1 MKFVENLHHPIFWQ
15 KNFTHKKRVNCDF
28 SGPRGPLVLPSS
40 IDLFVRPY
48 QFFSFSFFSSSS
60 PITRSPVQPD
70 LLKLSQLIHLSHLIH
85 PIHPIRLIHPN
96 RFEKLQVRENALLS
110 ALGKFTQFILDDR
123 PGTGIQFAWKNA
135 EFVAIFYFL
144 ASFLQKLPPFAAI
157 D

>member
-1 MKFVENLHHPIFWQ
+1 MRDRWCFLD
-15 KNFTHKKRVNCDF
+15 DF
-28 SGPRGPLVLPSS
+28 DVT
-40 IDLFVRPY
+40 VA
-48 QFFSFSFFSSSS
+48 SS
-60 PITRSPVQPD
+60 PITPSPVQPD
-70 LLKLSQLIHLSHLIH
+70 LLQLSQLIHLSHLIH

-110 ALGKFTQFILDDR
+110 ALEKFTQFILDDR

-157 D
+157 Y